1 MNKENEVISKRL
13 LAVASFVKEG
23 QTLYDVGSDHAY
35 LPSYLLKTGKIP
47 RAFVSDIAL
56 GPLSK
61 AKKTL
66 NESGQISRA
75 EIIQS
80 DGLKSRALIPPC
92 CVSIAGMGG
101 ELICKIID
109 EKPSLKDKRVR
120 LILQPMTRPEIL
132 RKYLTDNGFEIS
144 KETTVLDGK
153 PFSVLVCSYS
163 GKKTQ
168 LSDGELL
175 MGAEGVREEN
185 PAFFA
190 LAQKKLGQLVSVTEG
205 KKLGKQDTEKEE
217 KLIEYLKNL
226 TGVAKYDN
234 Q

>member
-1 MNKENEVISKRL
+1 MNRENEVISKRL
-13 LAVASFVKEG
+13 LAVSSFVTEG

-47 RAFVSDIAL
+47 FAVVSDIAL
-56 GPLSK
+56 GPLNK

-66 NESGQISRA
+66 SESGQIAKA

-80 DGLKSRALIPPC
+80 DGLKSIDLIPPC

-120 LILQPMTRPEIL
+120 LILQPMTRAEIL
-132 RKYLTDNGFEIS
+132 RKYLTDNGFEIT

-153 PFSVLVCSYS
+153 LYSILVCSYS
-163 GKKTQ
+163 GKKTE
-168 LSDGELL
+168 LSYGELFV
-175 MGAEGVREEN
+175 GAEGIREEN
-185 PAFFA
+185 SAFFA
-190 LAQKKLGQLVSVTEG
+190 LAEKKLELLMSVTEG
-205 KKLGKQDTEKEE
+205 KKLGNQDTKKEE
-217 KLIEYLKNL
+217 KLIEYLKKL
-226 TGVAKYDN
+226 TGVAKDDH